1 MPRTRSTPE
10 KMCASYKVKHLGRGM
25 SFYLTRLALLEEAD
39 PSRNFKEAAKLRDD
53 IQFYSLLVM
62 ENNSLLPSFQLL
74 RKIILLP
81 QKLK

>member
-1 MPRTRSTPE
+1 
-10 KMCASYKVKHLGRGM
+10 MCALYKVKHLASSM
-25 SFYLTRLALLEEAD
+25 SFYLTRLALPEEAD

>member
-1 MPRTRSTPE
+1 
-10 KMCASYKVKHLGRGM
+10 MCALYMVKHLG
-25 SFYLTRLALLEEAD
+25 SNVPFYLTRLALLEGAD